1 MPLTRLNDEYLERD
15 DVRFLMKNEDGAVIA
30 CRVSHAALRDHADRL
45 HFTGTDGAVFE
56 AYRELIE
63 DIAGRAF
70 EAGGPLDNEGT
81 VLVTSEA
88 IARETRSA

>member
-1 MPLTRLNDEYLERD
+1 MPLTRLNEEYLERD
-15 DVRFLMKNEDGAVIA
+15 GVRFLMKNEDGAAVA
-30 CRVSHAALRDHADRL
+30 CWVSHQALRDHADRL

-63 DIAGRAF
+63 DLAGRAF
-70 EAGGPLDNEGT
+70 EAGGPLDDEGT
-81 VLVTSEA
+81 ILVTSEA